1 MKTTRYQEFAFV
13 VEGMSEA
20 QADELQALILDYL
33 EERGLEMG
41 GGCRT
46 TTDADYP
53 WFLIPI
59 ERAAHWLVQA
69 WKAVRNG

>member
-1 MKTTRYQEFAFV
+1 MDHQYQEFEFT

-20 QADELQALILDYL
+20 QADELLGLILDYVEAKDL
-33 EERGLEMG
+33 KMG
-41 GGCRT
+41 GGHRS

-69 WKAVRNG
+69 WKAVWNG